1 MEQFRANMT
10 KRQQQLVKTSFRK
23 AEHLSHII
31 ALCFYKRLFELD
43 PSLRLLFHTEIEAQS
58 KKLMQALSMI
68 AEGIDSLPELVPAIE
83 SLGRR
88 HVHYGVKAEH
98 YATVGEALLW
108 SFDQTLGADFTVEV
122 RTAWATAFY
131 LIADTMTQAA
141 AAVKVSGES
150 IGG

>member
-1 MEQFRANMT
+1 MT

-23 AEHLSHII
+23 AEHLSQIV
-31 ALCFYKRLFELD
+31 ALCFYRRLFELD
-43 PSLRLLFHTEIEAQS
+43 PSLRQLFHTEIEAQS
-58 KKLMQALSMI
+58 KKLMQALTMI

-108 SFDQTLGADFTVEV
+108 SLDQTLGAEFTVEV

-131 LIADTMTQAA
+131 LLADVMKQAA
-141 AAVKVSGES
+141 TEVKISERR
-150 IGG
+150 

>member
-1 MEQFRANMT
+1 MT
-10 KRQQQLVKTSFRK
+10 KVQKQLVKSSFRD
-23 AEHLSHII
+23 AERVGPIV

-43 PSLRLLFHTEIEAQS
+43 PSLRQLFHTDIEAQS

-68 AEGIDSLPELVPAIE
+68 AEGIDSLPELIPAVE

-108 SFDQTLGADFTVEV
+108 SLDQTLGAEFTVEV

-131 LIADTMTQAA
+131 VLADTMQQ
-141 AAVKVSGES
+141 
-150 IGG
+150 

>member
-1 MEQFRANMT
+1 MISPEHNVRTNMT

-23 AEHLSHII
+23 AEHLSQII

-43 PSLRLLFHTEIEAQS
+43 PSLRQLFHTEIEAQS

-68 AEGIDSLPELVPAIE
+68 AEGMDSLPEVVPAIE

-88 HVHYGVKAEH
+88 HVYYGVKDEH

-108 SFDQTLGADFTVEV
+108 SLDQTLGAEFTVEV
-122 RTAWATAFY
+122 RMAWATAFY
-131 LIADTMTQAA
+131 LLADVMKRAA
-141 AAVKVSGES
+141 ATVRLSE
-150 IGG
+150 